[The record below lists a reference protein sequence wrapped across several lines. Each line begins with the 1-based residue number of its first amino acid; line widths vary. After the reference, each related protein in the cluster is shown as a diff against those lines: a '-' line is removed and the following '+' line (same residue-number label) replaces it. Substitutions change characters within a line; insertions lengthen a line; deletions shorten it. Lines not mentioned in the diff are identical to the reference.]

1 MTPVTALVSGKGGTG
16 KTSLCAGIAG
26 CMAAESKRV
35 LCIDL
40 DAPLRNLDLALGL
53 GAEPVLSY
61 AEVCA
66 GHASLEDLPPHPK
79 IPGLYLLSA
88 PTRMTAEELAD
99 PVPLARLLSAAREQF
114 DEILLD
120 GPAGLGP
127 LYELGVSLADRVLLI
142 AAADPASLRDAAQ
155 TAQDLERSGCEEA
168 YLILNRVR
176 RGYFRRASLTVD
188 DVMDQVG
195 LRLLGLVPE
204 DAQVPLA
211 AAKQSAL
218 VLYAHRG
225 AAPACL
231 RIARRLD
238 GQRIPLAIT

>member
-1 MTPVTALVSGKGGTG
+1 MTQVTTLVSGKGGTG

-26 CMAAESKRV
+26 CMAAEGKRV

-53 GAEPVLSY
+53 GSEPVLSY
-61 AEVCA
+61 TEVCS
-66 GHASLEDLPPHPK
+66 GHASLEELQPHPE

-88 PTRMTAEELAD
+88 PARMTEDLTD
-99 PVPLARLLSAAREQF
+99 PVPLTRLLSAAREQF

-127 LYELGVSLADRVLLI
+127 LYELGVAVADRALLI

-155 TAQDLERSGCEEA
+155 TAQNLAQSGCEET

-176 RGYFRRASLTVD
+176 RGYFRRAELTVD

-195 LRLLGLVPE
+195 VRLLGLVPE

-211 AAKQSAL
+211 AAKHTAL
-218 VLYAHRG
+218 VLYSHRG

-238 GQRIPLAIT
+238 GQRIPLAIS